1 MKRGSTKARNSSR
14 GRSAPTLLHSL
25 QITDTHHRWSARL
38 FTAAA
43 VDNDGP
49 SPDRA
54 LSLLS
59 ARVSVKWKRV
69 SGTMAARQ
77 KARLP
82 PARMLN
88 GGARGACHRVNN
100 GAWTGGW
107 AVPQQQHRL
116 GGPEVRSELEGSII

>member
-1 MKRGSTKARNSSR
+1 M
-14 GRSAPTLLHSL
+14 PTPQ
-25 QITDTHHRWSARL
+25 QITDTHHRWPACL
-38 FTAAA
+38 FTATAA
-43 VDNDGP
+43 AAANNDGP
-49 SPDRA
+49 SPQA

-88 GGARGACHRVNN
+88 GGARGACHQVNN
-100 GAWTGGW
+100 GGGGGG
-107 AVPQQQHRL
+107 VPQQQHRL

>member
-1 MKRGSTKARNSSR
+1 MAPLQPGILPEAEVCPPPSR
-14 GRSAPTLLHSL
+14 LLTPTTDGQRVFSLPPPPPPQTMMAPPP
-25 QITDTHHRWSARL
+25 Q
-38 FTAAA
+38 
-43 VDNDGP
+43 
-49 SPDRA
+49 A

-77 KARLP
+77 KP

-88 GGARGACHRVNN
+88 GGARGACHQVNN
-100 GAWTGGW
+100 GAWTGGVG